1 MYTITR
7 KSSSRRQSS
16 NSADSYDNVCS
27 NNVQNNSQHPQVT
40 SNSRFPLKRSSDT
53 GIESMYLETD
63 DQISSRCAKS
73 PALDLSCSPNRSRVV
88 SWLNQS
94 SDYLVAGSSS
104 KVALEGCGYLSPAS
118 SSQAS
123 SRTASPGRC
132 SSSSPEDVVGQ
143 TDFDRMSCESSL
155 DFPKKSF
162 PTETS
167 KRSRRRRQPE
177 ELGNQMKDQCHVHPL
192 DGMGY
197 LTPPIMS
204 SSSCCSPSGV
214 NHKKQSQKVRC
225 SSFSSSS
232 SVSSTSSLF
241 SSSIDSASHDH
252 HDLES
257 RSSLSG
263 NRADQKKLSSS
274 FDHVFKKDRSSSDNS
289 TSFTTGNNVDQFSCL
304 YLLASAAVNELE
316 RQRTSFCQ
324 TSESSDSPS
333 TSSSCLLI
341 QSNSPSS
348 PQSSSSP
355 CQAVPFKKRNHL
367 MNE

>member
-1 MYTITR
+1 M
-7 KSSSRRQSS
+7 
-16 NSADSYDNVCS
+16 
-27 NNVQNNSQHPQVT
+27 QNNSQYPSHPQVT

-177 ELGNQMKDQCHVHPL
+177 VLGNQTKDQCHVHPL

-241 SSSIDSASHDH
+241 SSSIDSASHE
-252 HDLES
+252 LES
-257 RSSLSG
+257 RSSLS
-263 NRADQKKLSSS
+263 DQKNMSSS
-274 FDHVFKKDRSSSDNS
+274 RDHVFKKDRSSSDSS

-341 QSNSPSS
+341 QSTSPSS
-348 PQSSSSP
+348 PLSSSSP
-355 CQAVPFKKRNHL
+355 SQAVPFKKRNHL